1 MSVSRLAGK
10 EYSSMGPFVADLQ
23 AGVNADIETAVA
35 PLRQEITRLRNQVN
49 ALQSSTSTSTTDGTT
64 GGTSGGTT
72 STTTYAINVRWTGG
86 VGLPTIPITI
96 NVDGTSFTAERAS
109 STDFSQ
115 RVPAGARVTVS
126 TPYTGF
132 WAEGVI
138 NSTVVAQGTSYTFTA
153 TRSTTLTVSLQPQE

>member
-10 EYSSMGPFVADLQ
+10 EYSTMGPFVADLQ

-35 PLRQEITRLRNQVN
+35 PLRQEIANLRNQVA
-49 ALQSSTSTSTTDGTT
+49 ALSSGDTSGDTT

-72 STTTYAINVRWTGG
+72 STTTYSINVRWTGG

-96 NVDGTSFTAERAS
+96 NVDGTSFTAERES
-109 STDFSQ
+109 STNFSQ

-138 NSTVVAQGTSYTFTA
+138 NPTPVASGASYTFTA
-153 TRSTTLTVSLQPQE
+153 TRSTTLTVSLQPPITG